1 MAKHALAHAR
11 NLELRAAIGVGTG
24 YQGVGY
30 RPIGLP
36 QRTLL
41 CGGRG
46 KSAAKAC
53 IENDA
58 PCEKNEILPFY
69 QKAVAYMMRIDKG
82 LFTGRSQP

>member
-24 YQGVGY
+24 HQGVGY

-41 CGGRG
+41 CGGTLHGSYFGTMQSSVRPG
-46 KSAAKAC
+46 G
-53 IENDA
+53 ET
-58 PCEKNEILPFY
+58 
-69 QKAVAYMMRIDKG
+69 Q
-82 LFTGRSQP
+82 

>member
-1 MAKHALAHAR
+1 MEMCALAHAR

-41 CGGRG
+41 CRQQGQKRRKGMHR
-46 KSAAKAC
+46 
-53 IENDA
+53 ERRTLR
-58 PCEKNEILPFY
+58 KNEIPPFY
-69 QKAVAYMMRIDKG
+69 QKAVAHMMRTDKG
-82 LFTGRSQP
+82 LFTGRSQL